1 MSGSG
6 LLVWTFSCAISLE
19 MAQLEAC
26 LSLFGEREDERGKGL
41 APDLTAA
48 EAATRGGAN
57 EGR

>member
-1 MSGSG
+1 M
-6 LLVWTFSCAISLE
+6 WTFSCAVSLE

-26 LSLFGEREDERGKGL
+26 LSLFGEREGERGKGL

-48 EAATRGGAN
+48 EAATRGGAK